1 MRLMEETEH
10 VFPIPVRDVMSKTPK
25 TISPSALAATAVNQM
40 ENQGIV
46 ALPVVDDGGRLTGI
60 VHLHD
65 CMRAGV
71 V

>member
-1 MRLMEETEH
+1 
-10 VFPIPVRDVMSKTPK
+10 VMSETPK

-40 ENQGIV
+40 ENHGIV
-46 ALPVVDDGGRLTGI
+46 ALPVIDGDGRLTGI